1 MKENDIRL
9 RLLKTCDQPAV
20 FAKQITEGFTSGLR
34 RTRSV
39 CARPLQPFIYYC
51 CQFIQLVYGPIG
63 LLGVDRTGELNGDG
77 KMPAMPS
84 SILVACDI
92 VRRVGSKCLVK
103 PWIVKLF
110 FGLALRLPGLFN
122 DVFDD
127 TKSEEDGDDNEHGD
141 EATGEFKLVDRIR
154 SPSPTRL
161 PIPII
166 SGRFRTFPSSDS
178 SGSGQHTSFGCGR
191 EPECFA
197 ILNQDTASNQNR
209 IRLYRQN
216 IRQYPTMLLDMT

>member
-1 MKENDIRL
+1 M
-9 RLLKTCDQPAV
+9 
-20 FAKQITEGFTSGLR
+20 
-34 RTRSV
+34 
-39 CARPLQPFIYYC
+39 
-51 CQFIQLVYGPIG
+51 
-63 LLGVDRTGELNGDG
+63 
-77 KMPAMPS
+77 
-84 SILVACDI
+84 
-92 VRRVGSKCLVK
+92 RRVGSKCLVK

-178 SGSGQHTSFGCGR
+178 YV
-191 EPECFA
+191 
-197 ILNQDTASNQNR
+197 IR
-209 IRLYRQN
+209 ISVVGNAPVLRDRLDE
-216 IRQYPTMLLDMT
+216 LLDDDGVGDIDPDDDNEVDDGDNEAIFDSIQITD